1 MRQASIV
8 FMLALAGMGISGG
21 KTAKRAETNSSD
33 KTTKE
38 VLKVEQGLQQAVLK
52 IDTKKLDQTLANE
65 MIWLTSKGRFLTK
78 SEVLAA
84 IQSRNSEEFS
94 FDSDDNQLNAYDQT
108 AVVYRTTKEQVK
120 DTEKNEPP
128 TRTVTDV
135 FVKQDGQ
142 WKMVAHGSTVVAQQ

>member
-1 MRQASIV
+1 
-8 FMLALAGMGISGG
+8 MLALAGMGSSGG
-21 KTAKRAETNSSD
+21 KAARRAETNSSD

-38 VLKVEQGLQQAVLK
+38 VLKVERDLQQAVLK
-52 IDTKKLDQTLANE
+52 GDTKTLDQTLANE

-84 IQSRNSEEFS
+84 IQSGNSVEFS
-94 FDSDDNQLNAYDQT
+94 FNSDDNQLNAYDQT
-108 AVVYRTTKEQVK
+108 VVVYRTTKEQVK
-120 DTEKNEPP
+120 DTDKNGPP
-128 TRTVTDV
+128 ARTVTDV